1 MIDVKI
7 NDKFNKI
14 LVLGDIHSDL
24 TSLMKAISFAKK
36 NDAFI
41 IFLGDL
47 VDYGDMPQETL
58 EIVHNLIVNSGG
70 GASVIGNHDQ
80 KFIHMA
86 QDKKKIKLSIKN
98 QQTLDM
104 VDKDYFIS
112 LYREMEESG
121 AMSHILKWSNFVFTH
136 AAINPTYWTYKSLNS
151 TIVNM
156 LNEYSLYGEVGDDPD
171 TDGYPIRLY
180 NWAEKIPRHMTVCIG
195 HDRKPFGTRL
205 TSPYIHT
212 NDNGGRLV
220 CCDTGCSKGG
230 YLSSVLI
237 DINTKDITNFI
248 SFI

>member
-1 MIDVKI
+1 MIDIKI
-7 NDKFNKI
+7 NDKFSKI
-14 LVLGDIHSDL
+14 LVLGDVHSDL
-24 TSLMKAISFAKK
+24 NSLMKAHAFAKK

-41 IFLGDL
+41 VFLGDL

-58 EIVHNLIVNSGG
+58 SLVHKIIMNGA

-86 QDKKKIKLSIKN
+86 QDKKKIKLSVKN

-104 VDKDYFIS
+104 VDKDSFIS
-112 LYREMEESG
+112 LYRELEESG
-121 AMSHILKWSNFVFTH
+121 SMSHILKWGNFVFTH
-136 AAINPTYWTYKSLNS
+136 AAINPIYWSYKSLTS
-151 TIVNM
+151 TIVNT

-180 NWAEKIPRHMTVCIG
+180 NWADSIPRNMTVCIG
-195 HDRKPFGTRL
+195 HDRKPFGVRL

-212 NDNGGRLV
+212 NINDGKLV

-230 YLSSVLI
+230 YLSSLLI

-248 SFI
+248 SFV